1 MSEASGKTVWRSNS
15 QVIAAVAF
23 GGFAVVI
30 GIAELG
36 RPASRSGGPVT
47 AAVFI
52 GLGALMIAV
61 FVRVAVVTSN
71 SGVRI
76 RNPVG
81 TIVLT
86 WGEIA
91 GFRIGRHRLLS
102 AVCIV
107 DLVNGEQ
114 QYAFGIQAAH
124 ASHGRREREKV
135 RALSQMA
142 DAHKNVRP

>member
-1 MSEASGKTVWRSNS
+1 MSAASGKTVWRSKS

-36 RPASRSGGPVT
+36 RPASRSGGPVI

-52 GLGALMIAV
+52 GLGASMIAV
-61 FVRVAVVTSN
+61 FVRVAVVTSD

-76 RNPVG
+76 RNPFG
-81 TIVLT
+81 TIVLA

-91 GFRIGRHRLLS
+91 GFRIGRHGLLS

-114 QYAFGIQAAH
+114 PYAFGIQVAH
-124 ASHGRREREKV
+124 ASRGRGEREAI

-142 DAHKNVRP
+142 DAQKSVRP